1 MEMSVICAHVLLF
14 WWPGK
19 YGNLGVLVCL
29 RELPLIFKVFC
40 TRSLMNAALGD
51 FSDWQSDPLGHVL

>member
-1 MEMSVICAHVLLF
+1 
-14 WWPGK
+14 
-19 YGNLGVLVCL
+19 VCL